1 MRIGYFES
9 FSDNTPPRVAPPA
22 GVFASDAFGSAS
34 ADKNSRNYMKSLST
48 HIWGIPFLVL
58 FLAAMPAAG
67 AGHPT
72 LRNITVSNTND
83 ELLLHLN
90 LEGSFSDAIRQNVL
104 AGKTTSFAFRIRLS
118 QVQDFWLDEKI
129 ADLTVIHTI
138 KFDTVKK
145 EFTVRRSWTGYEAE
159 TTPSFEEAQRW
170 MNHIEGLKIA
180 SLSRMEKN
188 ARYELQAKAE
198 VSKKILPFN
207 LHHVL
212 FFVSFWDEQTDW
224 YIIDFVY

>member
-1 MRIGYFES
+1 MTFKPLKSLAICVWIGYFRTMKS
-9 FSDNTPPRVAPPA
+9 FSN
-22 GVFASDAFGSAS
+22 
-34 ADKNSRNYMKSLST
+34 
-48 HIWGIPFLVL
+48 HIWGIPVLVL
-58 FLAAMPAAG
+58 FIAATPAVG
-67 AGHPT
+67 ANHPT
-72 LRNITVSNTND
+72 LSNITVSNTND

-90 LEGSFSDAIRQNVL
+90 LNGSFSDAIRQNVL

-118 QVQDFWLDEKI
+118 QVKDFWLDETI
-129 ADLTVIHTI
+129 ADLTVVHTI
-138 KFDTVKK
+138 KFDPVKK

-159 TTPSFEEAQRW
+159 TTRSFEEAQRW
-170 MNHIEGLKIA
+170 MNHIEGLRIV
-180 SLSRMEKN
+180 SLSRMEKS